1 MSDKRLR
8 LLERR
13 VERLK
18 QRAMTAEVLLDST
31 RRINWQVQ
39 DELEQRVRELE
50 AAREAQARLMEVV
63 SHELRTP
70 MNGMLGAS
78 QLLLEQITD
87 PEQRSLLQAMHDSTR
102 SLARMVDHVLAHHD
116 GLRQV
121 GAVLEPTD
129 LRGLVH
135 ELRVLHAHQAQ
146 LRGLDLGVHVS
157 AELPL
162 WTSADGERIRQVLTS
177 LIDNALSVCRDGRV
191 DLEVHW
197 ADDRARFVVRDT
209 GPGRETDAPAS
220 AESLPR
226 GRRAMGWGLGLA
238 ICRQVVNLLGGELGL
253 ESREEGGSAFS
264 FTLPMHACEAPTR
277 VPVSEGRL
285 DGLRVLVV
293 DDDEVNRLV
302 AVKMLQSL
310 GAETVEACDGLQA
323 LGLAEEVDV
332 VLLDLA
338 MPDMDGYACARR
350 LREQGLKVAILAFTA
365 SSIPGTRQACLDA
378 GMDGHVS
385 KPVLRATLFN
395 EIRRALKDR
404 SGPGRRS
411 RPGR

>member
-1 MSDKRLR
+1 M
-8 LLERR
+8 
-13 VERLK
+13 ERLK
-18 QRAMTAEVLLDST
+18 QQALTAEVLLDST

-39 DELEQRVRELE
+39 DELEQKVRELE

-78 QLLLEQITD
+78 QLLLEQVTD
-87 PEQRSLLQAMHDSTR
+87 PDQRSLLQAIHDSTR
-102 SLARMVDHVLAHHD
+102 SLSRMVDHVLAHHD

-129 LRGLVH
+129 IRGLVH
-135 ELRVLHAHQAQ
+135 ELRVLHTHQAE
-146 LRGLDLGVHVS
+146 LRGLDFGVHVS
-157 AELPL
+157 SDLPL
-162 WTSADGERIRQVLTS
+162 WISADGGRIRQVLTS
-177 LIDNALSVCRDGRV
+177 LVDNALNVCRDGRV

-197 ADDRARFVVRDT
+197 ADGRGRFEVRDT
-209 GPGRETDAPAS
+209 GPGRE
-220 AESLPR
+220 AEQSGSLEAFQR

-253 ESREEGGSAFS
+253 ESRSGGGSAFS
-264 FTLPMHACEAPTR
+264 FTLPMVACKAPAPA
-277 VPVSEGRL
+277 PVSAGRL
-285 DGLRVLVV
+285 DDVRILVV

-302 AVKMLQSL
+302 ACKLLESL
-310 GAETVEACDGLQA
+310 GAETVEASDGLKA
-323 LGLAEEVDV
+323 LELAVSEDVDV
-332 VLLDLA
+332 VVLDLA
-338 MPDMDGYACARR
+338 MPDMDGYACSR
-350 LREQGLKVAILAFTA
+350 LFRERGLTMPILALTA

-395 EIRRALKDR
+395 EVRRALKDR
-404 SGPGRRS
+404 SGQGLRS
-411 RPGR
+411 RPER